1 MKHPTVIKLIMTRH
15 RVSRKHVADKLGV
28 KDVNTLFKDI
38 YHDTFYMNRM
48 VAVLDALGY
57 QLVFRPKGNGTM
69 PEGCYP
75 IRWSD
80 YQREE

>member
-1 MKHPTVIKLIMTRH
+1 MKHPTVIKLIMTRL
-15 RVSRKHVADKLGV
+15 RVSRTAVAQKLDT
-28 KDVNTLFKDI
+28 KDVGGLFRDI
-38 YHDTFYMNRM
+38 YHDNFYMNRM
-48 VAVLDALGY
+48 VAILDVLGY
-57 QLVFRPKGNGTM
+57 QLVFQPKGKGTL

>member
-1 MKHPTVIKLIMTRH
+1 MKHPTVIKLIMTRY
-15 RVSRKHVADKLGV
+15 RISRKHVADKLGT
-28 KDVNTLFKDI
+28 KDVSTLFKDI
-38 YHDTFYMNRM
+38 YHDHLYINRM
-48 VAVLDALGY
+48 VAVLDTLGY
-57 QLVFRPKGNGTM
+57 QLVFQPKGKGNL